1 MPIKKSVGEEI
12 FTASREQ
19 KYLREYAHIATL
31 MGLIHDL
38 LKEFSCL
45 HFSLIDPENQTSKK
59 AGEHAHVCQQYG
71 THAIMVGGSTV
82 SKREK
87 VHSTVKEIKKKV
99 HIPVIL
105 FPNSAV
111 AISRNA
117 DYVFFME
124 LLNSLEYRYRGGEQL
139 KGALLIKKWGIIPIS
154 MGYIVVSTSTKPTT
168 LEKRTQLDAIHQQDI
183 EKAVKYAVYAEM
195 RGMSCVYLEA
205 GSNAEFPVA
214 TNMVHAVST
223 AINIPVIVGG
233 GIKTADIAQEKI
245 DAGAR
250 VIVNGTATE
259 KNMTL
264 IKEIIGRIGHTSH
277 SPQK

>member
-1 MPIKKSVGEEI
+1 M
-12 FTASREQ
+12 
-19 KYLREYAHIATL
+19 HIATL
-31 MGLIHDL
+31 MDLIHEL
-38 LKEFSCL
+38 LNTFSCL
-45 HFSLIDPENQTSKK
+45 HFSLIDPENQTPKK
-59 AGEHAHVCQQYG
+59 AGEHARVCQQYG
-71 THAIMVGGSTV
+71 THTIMVGGSTV
-82 SKREK
+82 SKRQK
-87 VHSTVKEIKKKV
+87 VHETVKEIKKKL

-139 KGALLIKKWGIIPIS
+139 EGALLIKKWGIIPIS
-154 MGYIVVSTSTKPTT
+154 MGYIVISTSTTPTT
-168 LEKRTQLDAIHQQDI
+168 LEKRTQLDTIHQQDI

-205 GSNAEFPVA
+205 GSNAEYPVA

-223 AINIPVIVGG
+223 AIDIPVIVGG
-233 GIKTADIAQEKI
+233 GIKTADMAQEII
-245 DAGAR
+245 DAGAK

-259 KNMTL
+259 KNIQL
-264 IKEIIGRIGHTSH
+264 IQQIIKRIGHA
-277 SPQK
+277 SPSSQK

>member
-1 MPIKKSVGEEI
+1 MT
-12 FTASREQ
+12 FSREQ
-19 KYLREYAHIATL
+19 KYLREYVHIVTL
-31 MGLIHDL
+31 MGLIHEL
-38 LKEFSCL
+38 LKEKPCL
-45 HFSLIDPENQTSKK
+45 HFSLIDPENQTAHK

-82 SKREK
+82 SERQK
-87 VHSTVKEIKKKV
+87 VHDTVKEIKKKV

-124 LLNSLEYRYRGGEQL
+124 LLNSLEYKYRGGEQL
-139 KGALLIKKWGIIPIS
+139 EGALQIKKWGIIPIS

-168 LEKRTQLDAIHQQDI
+168 LEKRTQLDAIHQKDI
-183 EKAVKYAVYAEM
+183 DKAVKYAVYAEM

-205 GSNAEFPVA
+205 GSNAEYPVA
-214 TNMVHAVST
+214 TNMVHEVST
-223 AINIPVIVGG
+223 AIDIPVIVGG
-233 GIKTADIAQEKI
+233 GIKTADMAQEKI
-245 DAGAR
+245 DAGAK

-259 KNMTL
+259 KNIKL
-264 IKEIIGRIGHTSH
+264 IKEIIGRIGHEYH

>member
-1 MPIKKSVGEEI
+1 M
-12 FTASREQ
+12 
-19 KYLREYAHIATL
+19 HIVIL
-31 MGLIHDL
+31 MGWIYEL
-38 LKEFSCL
+38 LKERPCL
-45 HFSLIDPENQTSKK
+45 HFSLIDPENQTAQQ
-59 AGEHAHVCQQYG
+59 AGEQALVCQQYG

-82 SKREK
+82 SKRQK
-87 VHSTVKEIKKKV
+87 VHDTIKEIKKKV

-139 KGALLIKKWGIIPIS
+139 EGALLIKKWGIRPIS

-168 LEKRTQLDAIHQQDI
+168 LEKRTQLDAIYQKDI

-205 GSNAEFPVA
+205 GSNAEYPVA

-223 AINIPVIVGG
+223 SIDIPVIVGG
-233 GIKTADIAQEKI
+233 GIKTADMAQEKI

-259 KNMTL
+259 KNIKL
-264 IKEIIGRIGHTSH
+264 IQQIIRRIGHASH
-277 SPQK
+277 TRQK

>member
-1 MPIKKSVGEEI
+1 MAIKKSVGEEI
-12 FTASREQ
+12 LTHSSEQ
-19 KYLREYAHIATL
+19 KYLREYVYIATL
-31 MGLIHDL
+31 MGLINEL
-38 LKEFSCL
+38 LKKFSFL
-45 HFSLIDPENQTSKK
+45 HFSLVDPENQTPRK
-59 AGEHAHVCQQYG
+59 AGEHALVCQQYG

-82 SKREK
+82 SKRQK
-87 VHSTVKEIKKKV
+87 VYDTIKEIKKKV

-111 AISRNA
+111 AISKNA

-139 KGALLIKKWGIIPIS
+139 EGALLIKKWGILPIS

-168 LEKRTQLDAIHQQDI
+168 LEKRTQLDTISQKDT

-205 GSNAEFPVA
+205 GSNAERPVA
-214 TNMVHAVST
+214 TRMVHAVST
-223 AINIPVIVGG
+223 AIDIPVIVGG
-233 GIKTADIAQEKI
+233 GIKTADIAKEKI
-245 DAGAR
+245 EAGAR

-259 KNMTL
+259 KNIKL
-264 IKEIIGRIGHTSH
+264 IKEIIGRIEQVSYP
-277 SPQK
+277 SQK